1 MGLSL
6 DNAVLA
12 VDGGGSRCRL
22 ALDTSGERHMVA
34 LGPANVSTDA
44 EGAARTILEGLR
56 QLAAR
61 AGTDV
66 GRLAGLPAYLGL
78 AGVIAPEDAETIR
91 ARLPFRGAVIE
102 DDRRAALEGA
112 LGPSGDGALVHCG
125 TGSFLG
131 YRSAGHTRLA
141 GGWGHRL
148 GDEGSATWLTRRALQ
163 ATLDVADG
171 LLPAT
176 DLTEDLAARL
186 GGPRGIVRFSI
197 TATPEAWGALA
208 PDVTSA
214 ADDRDPIDVFE
225 LDMAFHLA
233 IARASHNARI
243 AEAHGANLARLWRV
257 RYLSSVRRRSRERVL
272 TEHRR
277 IAEGLAARDR
287 DQVTEAL
294 TSHLDHL
301 SRNVRA
307 TFCADPGDGAGGHG
321 AEAFAD

>member
-214 ADDRDPIDVFE
+214 ADDRDPV
-225 LDMAFHLA
+225 A
-233 IARASHNARI
+233 
-243 AEAHGANLARLWRV
+243 
-257 RYLSSVRRRSRERVL
+257 
-272 TEHRR
+272 RR
-277 IAEGLAARDR
+277 ILKEGAAYL
-287 DQVTEAL
+287 AL
-294 TSHLDHL
+294 TRHGDNAGAAAFYNRLGFTARVDDVPMFL
-301 SRNVRA
+301 SGEGFDRLSM
-307 TFCADPGDGAGGHG
+307 PSK
-321 AEAFAD
+321 AEVTA